1 MAKSST
7 IAASF
12 EVTSGAICFGSLTN
26 ILRGAETSIQP
37 APNPRP
43 HLTGTVI
50 SHPQEFNIPAKKGIW
65 NAYTLLEAESSRVEG
80 WFVAHED
87 VDPLPELLKILRV
100 AGSPYEVGHIT
111 NSDETR
117 AQGVLL
123 INRYD
128 WGYYAGDDELDEV
141 EEEGDIL
148 ANSNTIGLVDHA
160 HGYDHVQRWTRQKP
174 SQRDSSPHGIW
185 MYIPDP
191 EYMWGRFGFDDEY
204 EQARSFLF
212 FTQRTDFTKTKFPR
226 QSQPLRKY
234 ETELEAFH
242 RGLEEGTD
250 YSGVKRLRELC
261 GPPGYL
267 PRPSPGVQMPEQ
279 PPPES
284 ELLGPYSKSERILL
298 DQDIEALR
306 ASVSSVDEPMK
317 ETFRHRGM
325 SEEGIAAEEQ
335 KRRTGIFVDPW
346 KEPTFDLFNELVLSY
361 LEHFVLPHRSH
372 STPSTLGP
380 VLFPNRKESI
390 QGRKH
395 IDDFLFQQFSGPN
408 ETVPGF
414 DVPSVRVRI
423 LEFLNRRAG
432 TNPVAFNEECLEGIV
447 RVFAALIKE
456 MVELADRYAFGR
468 GDKERAIDDSCV
480 IVPQHIREAVYF
492 DNDLLS
498 VLRYSAVFWAGRK

>member
-1 MAKSST
+1 MAGSST

-12 EVTSGAICFGSLTN
+12 EVTSGALCFGSLTN
-26 ILRGAETSIQP
+26 ILRGAEIPIQL

-43 HLTGTVI
+43 HLSGTVI
-50 SHPQEFNIPAKKGIW
+50 SHPQEFNVPAKKGTW
-65 NAYTLLEAESSRVEG
+65 RAYTLLKVDSSRVEG
-80 WFVAHED
+80 WFAAHQD

-128 WGYYAGDDELDEV
+128 WGYYVGDDELAEV
-141 EEEGDIL
+141 EEEGDLL

-160 HGYDHVQRWTRQKP
+160 HGNGHVQQWIRQKP
-174 SQRDSSPHGIW
+174 SERGPSPNGIW

-212 FTQRTDFTKTKFPR
+212 FTQRTDFTRTRFPG
-226 QSQPLRKY
+226 QSQALRKH

-261 GPPGYL
+261 APPGF
-267 PRPSPGVQMPEQ
+267 PAHPSPGVQMPEQ

-284 ELLGPYSKSERILL
+284 ELLGPYSKNEHILQ
-298 DQDIEALR
+298 DQDIEVLR
-306 ASVSSVDEPMK
+306 ASVSPVDEPMK
-317 ETFRHRGM
+317 KTFQQRGM
-325 SEEGIAAEEQ
+325 SEEDIAAEEQ

-346 KEPTFDLFNELVLSY
+346 RKPAIDLFNELILSY
-361 LEHFVLPHRSH
+361 LEHFLLPHRSH

-380 VLFPNRKESI
+380 ALFPNRNESI

-395 IDDFLFQQFSGPN
+395 IDDFLFQQFSEPN
-408 ETVPGF
+408 KTVPGF
-414 DVPSVRVRI
+414 DVQSVSARI
-423 LEFLNRRAG
+423 LEFLNQRAG
-432 TNPVAFNEECLEGIV
+432 THPVAFNEECLESIV
-447 RVFAALIKE
+447 RVLAVLIKE
-456 MVELADRYAFGR
+456 MVELTDRYAFGR
-468 GDKERAIDDSCV
+468 GDKERAINETCV
-480 IVPQHIREAVYF
+480 IVPQHIREAVYY

-498 VLRYSAVFWAGRK
+498 VLRFSAVFWSGRQ